1 MIPMKF
7 IGLTVLLT
15 LSAIAGT
22 AHAEGMPQLNFA
34 NKLLTAQVVWGA
46 VIFFAFW
53 LLASRWGLP
62 KVGAILDM
70 RAETIARDLDQ
81 ARAAKADAD
90 RAVAEL
96 TAARRESY
104 AQSQAAIAEATAKA
118 KAIAAAQAAEQEAK
132 LSAQLAQS
140 EAQIAQARAS
150 AMGALRDVATETA
163 LAVVAKVAYGHADQH
178 RIQDAV
184 GQILAERG
192 LAA

>member
-1 MIPMKF
+1 
-7 IGLTVLLT
+7 
-15 LSAIAGT
+15 
-22 AHAEGMPQLNFA
+22 
-34 NKLLTAQVVWGA
+34 
-46 VIFFAFW
+46 
-53 LLASRWGLP
+53 
-62 KVGAILDM
+62 VGAILDM